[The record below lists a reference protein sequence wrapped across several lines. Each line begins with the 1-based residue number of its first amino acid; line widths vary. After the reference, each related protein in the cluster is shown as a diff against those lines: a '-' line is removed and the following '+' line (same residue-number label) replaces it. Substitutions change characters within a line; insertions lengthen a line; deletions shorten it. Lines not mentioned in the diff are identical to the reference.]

1 MFNYGP
7 TVSDNSGQILAQGQI
22 GAAST
27 KADTMKGLGKDIGGA
42 LAALGGMY
50 GQYRDKKDLLAGM
63 DRGVGFMS
71 DIGAIQPDIRDKFIN
86 LDNREKP
93 FVFDLLR
100 QGMFAPFAAGQSAG
114 FQAKAWD
121 QYKSKWGAGAS
132 PNSANNK
139 YGYVYQGP

>member
-1 MFNYGP
+1 MFAYNP
-7 TVSDNSGQILAQGQI
+7 QTQDRSGEIMAMGQI

-27 KADTMKGLGKDIGGA
+27 KADTMKGIGQDIGGA

-71 DIGAIQPDIRDKFIN
+71 DIGAINPDIRDKFMN

-121 QYKSKWGAGAS
+121 QYKSKWGN
-132 PNSANNK
+132 NS
-139 YGYVYQGP
+139 GGDPQGFTY